1 MLMVSLLFLAGAVL
15 FFIDYRRERDLGHD
29 KAARSRL
36 VYAGLSLAIFT
47 AILVVAYGGGWDLL
61 SGVSEER
68 LREAR

>member
-1 MLMVSLLFLAGAVL
+1 MLMVSLLFLAGAVV
-15 FFIDYRRERDLGHD
+15 FFLDFRRERDLGND

-36 VYAGLSLAIFT
+36 IYAGLSLAIFVG
-47 AILVVAYGGGWDLL
+47 VVAVGLGGGWDLM

>member
-1 MLMVSLLFLAGAVL
+1 MFMVSLLFLAGAVV

-29 KAARSRL
+29 RAARARL
-36 VYAGLSLAIFT
+36 IYAGLSLAIF
-47 AILVVAYGGGWDLL
+47 VAVLAVGYGGGWELM

>member
-15 FFIDYRRERDLGHD
+15 FFIDYRRERDPGHD
-29 KAARSRL
+29 KAARARL
-36 VYAGLSLAIFT
+36 VYAGLSLAIFI
-47 AILVVAYGGGWDLL
+47 AILMVGYGGGWDLL